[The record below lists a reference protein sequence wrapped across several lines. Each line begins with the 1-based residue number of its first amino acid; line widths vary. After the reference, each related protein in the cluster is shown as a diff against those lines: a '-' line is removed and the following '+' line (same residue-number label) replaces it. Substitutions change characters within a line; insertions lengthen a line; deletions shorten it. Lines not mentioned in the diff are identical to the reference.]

1 MAVEEP
7 SVIAACSVIAKL
19 IATEGS
25 GFICTSSPQIM
36 IGQIQVCD
44 ITDYKIA
51 AANILNCKE
60 KIIASGNT
68 YCKSMFQ
75 RGGGVVDVR
84 TRDLSSD
91 MMVVELLIDVKEAM
105 GANIVNTVCEG
116 VSSLVYEVIGQGFI
130 GVRILSNLCTERT
143 TTSTFKIPI
152 EKLAWKG
159 VSGKE
164 VAQKII
170 ETLRFAELDQYR
182 ATTHNKGIM
191 NGIDAVA
198 LALG

>member
-1 MAVEEP
+1 
-7 SVIAACSVIAKL
+7 
-19 IATEGS
+19 
-25 GFICTSSPQIM
+25 
-36 IGQIQVCD
+36 
-44 ITDYKIA
+44 
-51 AANILNCKE
+51 
-60 KIIASGNT
+60 
-68 YCKSMFQ
+68 MFQ

-170 ETLRFAELDQYR
+170 ETLRFAELD
-182 ATTHNKGIM
+182 
-191 NGIDAVA
+191 
-198 LALG
+198 